1 MSGACS
7 VFSAVSRFCLAQQAL
22 SIADRNGGLRV
33 VSVRCK
39 GVLCFNVNLRLC
51 SGFRLA
57 VGDGFVYTAKGFLAG
72 GDFLNGFCAQ
82 ICGVYGLDS
91 GFSSMSVWVCSG

>member
-33 VSVRCK
+33 VSVRCE
-39 GVLCFNVNLRLC
+39 GGLCFNVNLKLC

-57 VGDGFVYTAKGFLAG
+57 VGDGFVYRAKGFLAG